1 MARSCEERRA
11 LKLWW
16 SRAGPGTLGNATP
29 SSPPAWTT
37 EQFKAVLRL
46 IATTPYHAVRQREL
60 KQALGSSG
68 TAALKSM
75 VEYNLLAVRTAS
87 PLAHDLPLEVYV
99 KDGEEDAVVTM
110 QSPGALYVVL
120 RMHKRG
126 ALAPS
131 VQAPP
136 VKNGAVKNTA
146 FVWVAAIALN
156 GVLIFQI
163 K

>member
-1 MARSCEERRA
+1 MRSSSGGVE
-11 LKLWW
+11 
-16 SRAGPGTLGNATP
+16 PGLEPSAMP
-29 SSPPAWTT
+29 LRSSPPAWTT

-136 VKNGAVKNTA
+136 VKKT
-146 FVWVAAIALN
+146 
-156 GVLIFQI
+156 VLSKILHLFGLQQLP
-163 K
+163 